1 MSGPDYSQKS
11 SAQIIEEQAAS
22 LNAKEDRHN
31 KSASYDTHNTT
42 LSEESGVNES
52 GLSEFPGAEVHVGRT
67 GYTGGGD
74 NMVRPL
80 NVSPLSLRRAD
91 TGIHFAQGIPVEH
104 GGDPRTDGSTAADF
118 DDVPAGEDR
127 NSWQAKTQPGSSE
140 SPSSHVQLASAPT
153 SQSEKCFMMGDR
165 LTFLLSFR
173 SQRLWPGKR
182 SPPHDRRL
190 RRRLAAEPHRLLS
203 H

>member
-74 NMVRPL
+74 NM
-80 NVSPLSLRRAD
+80 
-91 TGIHFAQGIPVEH
+91 GIPVEH

-127 NSWQAKTQPGSSE
+127 NSWQAKTQPGSINVSGQANE
-140 SPSSHVQLASAPT
+140 ALRTTDASADG
-153 SQSEKCFMMGDR
+153 SQQN
-165 LTFLLSFR
+165 LT
-173 SQRLWPGKR
+173 
-182 SPPHDRRL
+182 DY
-190 RRRLAAEPHRLLS
+190 
-203 H
+203 